1 MADTAVAPRPTQ
13 TGWRRRYQENRILF
27 WICLTIFVNQL
38 GFGSIVP
45 VVPLYADSFGVSL
58 TAIGMAVAVYGA
70 ARFLFNLPTV
80 RISDHW
86 GRREALAIGGL
97 LTVVG
102 SLISATAPDY
112 WMFLIG
118 RFIAGGGAS
127 MVITGGQIVMTDITV
142 PATRGRVMAIYQ
154 GVFMFAVGF
163 GPIPGGLLAEYVG
176 LSAPFYGHA
185 LMAAGVALLAWFRVP
200 ETRGMSGG
208 VRMTAPVQQLALR
221 GQFRLLTAQTGFLLI
236 GIVSF
241 CSFFARTGAIFNLI
255 PNLGDKQLGLSPAQI
270 GLGIGM
276 ISLMGLGLAYPS
288 GWLVDRFGRKTVIVP
303 STLFAGM
310 SMILF
315 ALAPDYA
322 WFLIASLVWAIS
334 AGVSGAAPNA
344 YAADMAPPG
353 MNASAM
359 GLYRMIA
366 DSGYIAGPFLLG
378 LSADLMS
385 TTTALYL
392 TAALVFVSGVA
403 FAIFAPE
410 TYSARAAQR
419 AVAGD
424 DG

>member
-1 MADTAVAPRPTQ
+1 LADSAVASRPARS
-13 TGWRRRYQENRILF
+13 GWRRRYQQNRILF

-45 VVPLYADSFGVSL
+45 VVPLYADTFGVSL
-58 TAIGMAVAVYGA
+58 TAIGLAVAVYGA
-70 ARFLFNLPTV
+70 ARFLFNLPTA
-80 RISDHW
+80 RIADRW
-86 GRREALAIGGL
+86 GRREALAIGGM

-163 GPIPGGLLAEYVG
+163 GPIPGGLLAEHVG
-176 LSAPFYGHA
+176 LAAPFYGHA
-185 LMAAGVALLAWFRVP
+185 LLAAVVALIAWFRVP

-208 VRMTAPVQQLALR
+208 VRMTAPVQQVALR
-221 GQFRLLTAQTGFLLI
+221 GQFRLLMAQTGFVLI

-241 CSFFARTGAIFNLI
+241 CSFFARTGGIFNLI
-255 PNLGDKQLGLSPAQI
+255 PNLGDEQLGLSPGQI

-288 GWLVDRFGRKTVIVP
+288 GWLVDRYGRKTVIVP
-303 STLFAGM
+303 STLIAGL

-315 ALAPDYA
+315 ALAPNYG
-322 WFLIASLVWAIS
+322 WFLAASLVWAVS
-334 AGVSGAAPNA
+334 AGISGAAPNA
-344 YAADMAPPG
+344 YAADMAPSG

-366 DSGYIAGPFLLG
+366 DTGYIAGPLLLG
-378 LSADLMS
+378 LSADLLS
-385 TTTALYL
+385 TTTALYF
-392 TAALVFVSGVA
+392 TAALVFASGLA
-403 FAIFAPE
+403 FALFAPE
-410 TYSARAAQR
+410 TYSAREVRR
-419 AVAGD
+419 ATAGD
-424 DG
+424 D